1 MSDEFDVVRRV
12 ISILQR
18 LNIDPYS
25 VTLEEAKV
33 LTLAAIIEHR
43 GKSKRNAEQAWS
55 WAQNILA

>member
-43 GKSKRNAEQAWS
+43 GKSKRNAEPAWS
-55 WAQNILA
+55 WAQHILA